1 MKINE
6 IVLRENIGQSTV
18 AKITGYNKT
27 TGEVETTDNA
37 GNKITAK
44 VNINDPSKPDPNN
57 PASAVFA
64 TDPNTGETI
73 LQMPNIPSTDP
84 KQGDEITI
92 TPSNTDTNNQ
102 PSSTQINT
110 AETREEDQDLIG
122 YDIGTLSDEELIDL
136 AKQYDIDLSNNQMSK
151 EELINLLNNKISEI
165 GGDQTDDFINDVTNK
180 EYGQLSELARI
191 RYLSGL

>member
-1 MKINE
+1 
-6 IVLRENIGQSTV
+6 
-18 AKITGYNKT
+18 
-27 TGEVETTDNA
+27 
-37 GNKITAK
+37 
-44 VNINDPSKPDPNN
+44 
-57 PASAVFA
+57 
-64 TDPNTGETI
+64 
-73 LQMPNIPSTDP
+73 MPNIPSTDP

-191 RYLSGL
+191 KYLSGL